1 MLESI
6 SQKVSLVGQVVEDLS
21 YEPLDYQRFTAELK
35 ELKRAPQYKGN
46 GYFAFTDL
54 LAGNYTLRI
63 FGERL
68 QTQEIPVTIPSAPI
82 VFDPNKSKLEQLLA
96 RVVFAQPGDNELI
109 VVATNV
115 NGGNTR
121 ITFEPADI
129 GRPIS
134 AGAEVLANGLTTK
147 LVTRLDAGRVTSAR
161 LENVAGLNAGDIVRV
176 IRDRSIRMRFDPY
189 AAATVHTTRITG
201 KVTAKNEPAM
211 VLPETMIRMIKVNG
225 QAVVTSDIA
234 GAQIVTTTIAAK
246 QVVLGT
252 ERDTKTFT
260 NEKGDYTLYFGRQ
273 DVTEVTLEAT
283 RTGFQ
288 TATAE
293 VNVTPLTRVLADFK
307 LERI

>member
-6 SQKVSLVGQVVEDLS
+6 SQKVSLVGQLVEDLS

-35 ELKRAPQYKGN
+35 ESQKAPHYKDN

-54 LAGNYTLRI
+54 LAGNYILRVS
-63 FGERL
+63 GERF

-82 VFDPNKSKLEQLLA
+82 VFDPNKSKLEQLLK

-121 ITFEPADI
+121 ITFEATSI
-129 GRPIS
+129 GRPIA
-134 AGAEVLANGLTTK
+134 AGAEVLANGLITK
-147 LVTRLDAGRVTSAR
+147 LATRLDAGQVTSAR
-161 LENVAGLNAGDIVRV
+161 LESVAGLNVGDIVRI

-189 AAATVHTTRITG
+189 AEATAQATRIVG
-201 KVTAKNEPAM
+201 EVTAKNEPTM
-211 VLPETMIRMIKVNG
+211 TLPATTINMTKVNG
-225 QAVVTSDIA
+225 QVVVISDVA
-234 GAQIVTTTIAAK
+234 GAQIATTTIAGK

-260 NEKGDYTLYFGRQ
+260 NEKGDYTLYFGRE

-283 RTGFQ
+283 RAGFQ
-288 TATAE
+288 TATA
-293 VNVTPLTRVLADFK
+293 VVAVTPRA
-307 LERI
+307 RIRANFQLINT